1 MRRTNAQ
8 VDAERLGSGEP
19 TLDEIFWGEPNRH
32 TFLSEE
38 VHAVYE
44 TSEISENSKVK
55 KRKVTK
61 YAFILTEPS
70 SPNKKQAIYWRR
82 NETKTPIPVRGA
94 LTVVKGSES
103 FRLVLT
109 GDPIVQKWRATTGL
123 VEGYVEPSL

>member
-1 MRRTNAQ
+1 MRRSNAQ

-19 TLDEIFWGEPNRH
+19 TLDEIFLGEPNRH
-32 TFLSEE
+32 LFLSKDVYV
-38 VHAVYE
+38 VHE
-44 TSEISENSKVK
+44 TSEVKKSKVK
-55 KRKVTK
+55 KSKVKK
-61 YAFILTEPS
+61 YAFILTDPS

-103 FRLVLT
+103 FCLVLT
-109 GDPIVQKWRATTGL
+109 CAPIVQKWRTTTGL